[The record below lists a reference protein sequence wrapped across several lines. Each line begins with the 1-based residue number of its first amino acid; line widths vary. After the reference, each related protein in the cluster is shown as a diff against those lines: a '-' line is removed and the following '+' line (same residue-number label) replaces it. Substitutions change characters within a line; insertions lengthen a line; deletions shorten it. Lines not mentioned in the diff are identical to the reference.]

1 MENILNFS
9 TNYVQNCIAQ
19 SVLYNSTL
27 KLNKEDIQPEVLLNN
42 LFADS
47 LEFTEFLVQVEDEL
61 DVNIAITN
69 ETKTLHDIHVIIDKE
84 LKCRDN

>member
-9 TNYVQNCIAQ
+9 TNYVQNCITQA
-19 SVLYNSTL
+19 VIYNSTL

-69 ETKTLHDIHVIIDKE
+69 ETKTLQDIHVIIDKE
-84 LKCRDN
+84 LKCKDN

>member
-1 MENILNFS
+1 MENILSFS
-9 TNYVQNCIAQ
+9 TNYIQNCVAQ
-19 SVLYNSTL
+19 AVLYNSTL
-27 KLNKEDIQPEVLLNN
+27 NLNKEDIQPEVLLNN

-69 ETKTLHDIHVIIDKE
+69 ETKTLQDIHVIIDKE

>member
-9 TNYVQNCIAQ
+9 TNYVQNCITQ

-69 ETKTLHDIHVIIDKE
+69 ETKTLHDIHVIIDNE